1 VAAMRTLLAAAL
13 WIAAAV
19 LHSAGA
25 TPHVE
30 TLNTVRGQ
38 VAAFAQDGDVLAWFT
53 PGTGSR
59 CNVVTVASA
68 ANPIKVTLPQQGAAQ
83 NVTCMW
89 HVDGTPVSLAL
100 AGTTNTVAWTLRQ
113 ESPIPFDWLLGA
125 SVGNRKERRFQE
137 LAHTKRG
144 VGIWLG
150 GLSGDRSTL
159 VYGLANVDYVDEAG
173 CLSGTGSCELD
184 TAGGGVYRLAGRQ
197 LPKLI
202 PGTDAAGA
210 VAVAASGG
218 AVAYVPS
225 ASVAKDGR
233 PSAGADLPI
242 EIVDAASGASI
253 ARAVPEGVPLAIAL
267 TPTYLTT
274 LERTASGPRIAWY
287 DRATGVARGSTAV
300 PPSTSPDLSA
310 TDRLAV
316 FHVGR
321 SIRTVAPGS
330 AKPRMLVRAAANPVG
345 LSIEGRRVAW
355 AENLKSTARI
365 RALTLTP

>member
-1 VAAMRTLLAAAL
+1 MRSLLAAVLGA
-13 WIAAAV
+13 AAAV
-19 LHSAGA
+19 FNSAA
-25 TPHVE
+25 AAPPVE

-38 VAAFAQDGDVLAWFT
+38 VAAFAQDGEVAAWFT
-53 PGTGSR
+53 SGRGSR
-59 CNVVTVASA
+59 CNTVTVSSV
-68 ANPIKVTLPQQGAAQ
+68 ANGIKVQLPQQGSAQ

-89 HVDGTPVSLAL
+89 RAVGTPVNLAL
-100 AGTTNTVAWTLRQ
+100 AGTNLAWTLHQ

-125 SVGNRKERRFQE
+125 GASVNNRKERRFQE

-150 GLSGDRSTL
+150 GVSGDRTTL
-159 VYGLANVDYVDEAG
+159 VYGIANVDYVDEAG
-173 CLSGTGSCELD
+173 CLSGAGSCELD

-202 PGTDAAGA
+202 PGTDSAGA
-210 VAVAASGG
+210 VAVAASDG

-225 ASVAKDGR
+225 ATVAKDGR
-233 PSAGADLPI
+233 PTAGADLPV
-242 EIVDAASGASI
+242 EIVDAATGASI
-253 ARAVPEGVPLAIAL
+253 ARALPQGVPLAIAL
-267 TPTYLTT
+267 TPTYLVS
-274 LERTASGPRIAWY
+274 LERTASGLRVGWY
-287 DRATGVARGSTAV
+287 DRATGAARGSAPV
-300 PPSTSPDLSA
+300 PPSTSPELSA
-310 TDRLAV
+310 TDRAAV

-330 AKPRMLVRAAANPVG
+330 AKARTLVRAGAAPIG
-345 LSIEGRRVAW
+345 LSIEGKRIAW

>member
-1 VAAMRTLLAAAL
+1 MFTLLAAAV
-13 WIAAAV
+13 WVAAA
-19 LHSAGA
+19 HFNPAA
-25 TPHVE
+25 TTPRVE
-30 TLNTVRGQ
+30 TLNTVRGH
-38 VAAFAQDGDVLAWFT
+38 VAAFTQDGDVVAWLT
-53 PGTGSR
+53 PGSGTR
-59 CNVVTVASA
+59 CNDVTVASV
-68 ANPIKVTLPQQGAAQ
+68 ANPIKVRLPQQGSAQ

-89 HVDGTPVSLAL
+89 RIGTTPVNLAL
-100 AGTTNTVAWTLRQ
+100 AGTNAAWTLHQ
-113 ESPIPFDWLLGA
+113 DSPIPFDWLLGA

-150 GLSGDRSTL
+150 GVSGDKSTL
-159 VYGLANVDYVDEAG
+159 VYGIANVDYVDEAG
-173 CLSGTGSCELD
+173 CLSGNGSCELD
-184 TAGGGVYRLAGRQ
+184 TAGGGVYRLSGRQ

-210 VAVAASGG
+210 VAVAASDG

-242 EIVDAASGASI
+242 EVVDAASGASI
-253 ARAVPEGVPLAIAL
+253 AHVVPQGVPLAIAL

-274 LERTASGPRIAWY
+274 LERTASGLRIAWY

-300 PPSTSPDLSA
+300 PAATSPELSA
-310 TDRLAV
+310 TDAAAV

-321 SIRTVAPGS
+321 SVRSVAPGS
-330 AKPRMLVRAAANPVG
+330 AKPRALARAAAPPVG

-365 RALTLTP
+365 RALTLTQ

>member
-1 VAAMRTLLAAAL
+1 MRTLLAAAL
-13 WIAAAV
+13 WIAGAV
-19 LHSAGA
+19 FQSAGA
-25 TPHVE
+25 TPHAE
-30 TLNTVRGQ
+30 TLSTVRGH
-38 VAAFAQDGDVLAWFT
+38 VAAFAQDGDVLSWFT
-53 PGTGSR
+53 PGAGSR

-68 ANPIKVTLPQQGAAQ
+68 ANPIKVTLPQQGSAQ

-100 AGTTNTVAWTLRQ
+100 AGTTNTVAWTLHQ
-113 ESPIPFDWLLGA
+113 EPPIPFDWLLGA

-150 GLSGDRSTL
+150 GVSGDRSTL

-218 AVAYVPS
+218 TVAYVPS

-233 PSAGADLPI
+233 PAAGADLPI
-242 EIVDAASGASI
+242 EIVDAATGASI

-267 TPTYLTT
+267 TPTYLAT
-274 LERTASGPRIAWY
+274 LERTSSGPRIAWY
-287 DRATGVARGSTAV
+287 ERATGIARGSTAV
-300 PPSTSPDLSA
+300 PALTSPSLSA
-310 TDRLAV
+310 TDRVAI

-321 SIRTVAPGS
+321 SIRSVAPGS
-330 AKPRMLVRAAANPVG
+330 AKARTLIRAAAEPIG
-345 LSIEGRRVAW
+345 LSIEGRRIAW
-355 AENLKSTARI
+355 AENQKSTARI

>member
-1 VAAMRTLLAAAL
+1 MAAMRTLLAAAL

-19 LHSAGA
+19 FHSATA
-25 TPHVE
+25 TPQVE
-30 TLNTVRGQ
+30 TLNTVRGH
-38 VAAFAQDGDVLAWFT
+38 VAAFAQDGDVLAWFA
-53 PGTGSR
+53 PGVGTR
-59 CNVVTVASA
+59 CNNVTVASA
-68 ANPIKVTLPQQGAAQ
+68 ANPIKVQLPQQGSAQ
-83 NVTCMW
+83 NVTCTW
-89 HVDGTPVSLAL
+89 RVGGTPVTLAL
-100 AGTTNTVAWTLRQ
+100 AGTTVAWTLHQ

-150 GLSGDRSTL
+150 GVSGDRSTL
-159 VYGLANVDYVDEAG
+159 VYGIANVDYVDEAG
-173 CLSGTGSCELD
+173 CVSGTGSCELD
-184 TAGGGVYRLAGRQ
+184 TAGGGVYRLSGRQ

-210 VAVAASGG
+210 VAVAASDG

-225 ASVAKDGR
+225 GSVARDGR
-233 PSAGADLPI
+233 PTAAADLPI
-242 EIVDAASGASI
+242 EIVDAGTGASI
-253 ARAVPEGVPLAIAL
+253 ARVVPEGVPLAIAL

-274 LERTASGPRIAWY
+274 LERTASGPHIAWY
-287 DRATGVARGSTAV
+287 DRATGLARGSTPV
-300 PPSTSPDLSA
+300 PASTSPDLSS
-310 TDRLAV
+310 TDRVAV

-321 SIRTVAPGS
+321 SIRTVARGA
-330 AKPRMLVRAAANPVG
+330 AKTRTLVRAGATPIG

>member
-1 VAAMRTLLAAAL
+1 MAAMRTLLAAAL
-13 WIAAAV
+13 WIAGAV
-19 LHSAGA
+19 FQSAGA
-25 TPHVE
+25 TPHAE
-30 TLNTVRGQ
+30 TLNTVHGH
-38 VAAFAQDGDVLAWFT
+38 VAAFAQDGDVLAWFA
-53 PGTGSR
+53 PGIGTR
-59 CNVVTVASA
+59 CNNVAVASA
-68 ANPIKVTLPQQGAAQ
+68 ANPIKVQLPQQGSAH

-89 HVDGTPVSLAL
+89 RVGATPVSLAL
-100 AGTTNTVAWTLRQ
+100 AGTTVAWTVHQ
-113 ESPIPFDWLLGA
+113 DSPIPFDWLLGA

-150 GLSGDRSTL
+150 GLSGDRTTL
-159 VYGLANVDYVDEAG
+159 VYGIANVDYVDEAG
-173 CLSGTGSCELD
+173 CLSGAGNCELD

-202 PGTDAAGA
+202 PGTDEAGA
-210 VAVAASGG
+210 VAVAASDG

-233 PSAGADLPI
+233 PTAGADLPI
-242 EIVDAASGASI
+242 EIVDAATGASI

-274 LERTASGPRIAWY
+274 LERTASGARIAWY
-287 DRATGVARGSTAV
+287 DRATGDARGSTAV
-300 PPSTSPDLSA
+300 PPSTSPSLSA
-310 TDRLAV
+310 TDRVAV

-321 SIRTVAPGS
+321 SIRSVAPGS
-330 AKPRMLVRAAANPVG
+330 AKPHTLVQAAAEPVG
-345 LSIEGRRVAW
+345 LSIEGRRIAW

>member
-1 VAAMRTLLAAAL
+1 MRTLLAAAL
-13 WIAAAV
+13 WIAGAV
-19 LHSAGA
+19 FQSAGA
-25 TPHVE
+25 TPHAE
-30 TLNTVRGQ
+30 TLKTVRGH
-38 VAAFAQDGDVLAWFT
+38 VAAFAQDGDVVAWFA
-53 PGTGSR
+53 PGVRTR
-59 CNVVTVASA
+59 CNSVTVASA
-68 ANPIKVTLPQQGAAQ
+68 ANPLRVQLPEQGSAH
-83 NVTCMW
+83 NVTCRW
-89 HVDGTPVSLAL
+89 GVAGTPVSLAL
-100 AGTTNTVAWTLRQ
+100 AGTTVAWTLHQ
-113 ESPIPFDWLLGA
+113 ESAIPFDWLLGA

-150 GLSGDRSTL
+150 GVSGDRATL
-159 VYGLANVDYVDEAG
+159 VYGVANVDYVDEAG
-173 CLSGTGSCELD
+173 CVSGTGSCELD
-184 TAGGGVYRLAGRQ
+184 TAGGGVYRLSGHQ

-202 PGTDAAGA
+202 HGTDEAGA
-210 VAVAASGG
+210 VAVAASNG

-225 ASVAKDGR
+225 ASVARDGR
-233 PSAGADLPI
+233 PTAGADLPI
-242 EIVDAASGASI
+242 EIVDAATGASI
-253 ARAVPEGVPLAIAL
+253 ARVVPEGVPLAIAL

-287 DRATGVARGSTAV
+287 DRATGVARGSTEV

-310 TDRLAV
+310 TDRVAV

-330 AKPRMLVRAAANPVG
+330 AKPRTLVRAGADPIG

-355 AENLKSTARI
+355 AENLKTTARI